1 MCLGGRIIFR
11 DCTGRWGKAPP
22 PPPPPPP
29 VLYMGH
35 IIGAY
40 TYISVHTKGHIDDFI
55 DRQGLGGFFCWGG
68 GGLGWITGEGAS
80 VSGDKHIFNGWR
92 GGGGGIIFVITV
104 NHVAVLIIL

>member
-1 MCLGGRIIFR
+1 
-11 DCTGRWGKAPP
+11 
-22 PPPPPPP
+22 
-29 VLYMGH
+29 MGH

-92 GGGGGIIFVITV
+92 GGGGYYICHNCESCSCLDYTIVYRLNAQLDSWPACCWF
-104 NHVAVLIIL
+104 

>member
-1 MCLGGRIIFR
+1 MFGWALIRKRRLRHNIPR
-11 DCTGRWGKAPP
+11 LHGKMGQSAPP
-22 PPPPPPP
+22 PLPPP
-29 VLYMGH
+29 VLNRGH

-80 VSGDKHIFNGWR
+80 GEWR
-92 GGGGGIIFVITV
+92 QTHF
-104 NHVAVLIIL
+104 